1 MTLDKKFIE
10 AIRKTQTGLE
20 KVVLYFDPN
29 CPKTDQAVKDLY
41 LAAMFLDKTMD
52 RILDD
57 QSFTEQ
63 DATCVTRE
71 SLKNLRGT
79 RL

>member
-1 MTLDKKFIE
+1 MTLEEKFIE
-10 AIRKTQTGLE
+10 AVRKTETALE
-20 KVVLYFDPN
+20 KVVLYSDPN
-29 CPKTDQAVKDLY
+29 YPKTCQAVKDLY

-63 DATCVTRE
+63 DATYATRKGLE
-71 SLKNLRGT
+71 NLRGAH
-79 RL
+79 L

>member
-1 MTLDKKFIE
+1 MTLDEKLIE
-10 AIRKTQTGLE
+10 AVRKTQTGLE
-20 KVVLYFDPN
+20 KVILYFDPN

-41 LAAMFLDKTMD
+41 LAALFLSKTMD

-57 QSFTEQ
+57 QSFSEESASPITQKSLEQ
-63 DATCVTRE
+63 
-71 SLKNLRGT
+71 LRRS